1 MIHGH
6 FGARRAEL
14 ITIILGELNKTGF
27 ILILVLAILANL
39 HYHFCVCEPDL
50 TNIKPLEI
58 LNTLQS
64 ITSSRYQICSV
75 ALKSIINSN
84 SITNSFYS

>member
-58 LNTLQS
+58 LNTLQFGNVQLHHQD
-64 ITSSRYQICSV
+64 IKFV
-75 ALKSIINSN
+75 LWL
-84 SITNSFYS
+84 

>member
-39 HYHFCVCEPDL
+39 HYHFYVCEPDL

-58 LNTLQS
+58 LNTLQFGNVQLHHQD
-64 ITSSRYQICSV
+64 IKFV
-75 ALKSIINSN
+75 LWL
-84 SITNSFYS
+84 

>member
-14 ITIILGELNKTGF
+14 ITIIFGELNKTGF

-39 HYHFCVCEPDL
+39 HYHFCVCEPHL

-58 LNTLQS
+58 LNTLQFGNVQLHHQD
-64 ITSSRYQICSV
+64 IKFV
-75 ALKSIINSN
+75 LWL
-84 SITNSFYS
+84 